1 MSKKQQLGNPAIVAA
16 AKKAATSI
24 AIKKGQEKALATRDR
39 VVAYNQSENG
49 RKFRK
54 GLRTVALTGVVS
66 FAAWKVFQIVRRNSL
81 KKRAATNPEIK
92 AAVDIWSSIP
102 DGFKQ
107 KFKFL
112 DILYLPFA
120 MVGKAYDSVK
130 ALWDKT
136 NTQRMMSI
144 AQSISHKKLR
154 PEKISKYFKA
164 LYGIDFITLL
174 NRVMS
179 NEQIDMFFSYIN
191 GGTGSETSK
200 VTQGKYAVA
209 IEDVKLRD
217 EPQISLWYEKTNVR
231 KVCTAGSVAGQV
243 TGNERVFNKGKKSA
257 VFIEI
262 MTYDSSKNKTRLSQP
277 VWAWKG
283 AFEFM
288 SKTEIMRKYGSMK
301 YFDTKLTMSDKLR
314 RAGI

>member
-1 MSKKQQLGNPAIVAA
+1 MNNKQLGNPALVAV
-16 AKKAATSI
+16 AKKAATSY
-24 AIKKGQEKALATRDR
+24 AIKKGQEKALATRDN
-39 VVAYNQSENG
+39 VVSYNQSENG

-54 GLRTVALTGVVS
+54 GLRTIAIAGVVS
-66 FAAWKVFQIVRRNSL
+66 FAAYKSFQIIRRNQL
-81 KKRAATNPEIK
+81 KKRAATDPEVK

-102 DGFKQ
+102 DAFKK
-107 KFKFL
+107 KFKFI
-112 DILYLPFA
+112 DILFLPFA
-120 MVGKAYDSVK
+120 MLGKAYDSVK

-144 AQSISHKKLR
+144 AQSISNKNLR

-191 GGTGSETSK
+191 GGTGSQTSI

-217 EPQISLWYEKTNVR
+217 EPQISDWYGKTNVR

-243 TGNERVFNKGKKSA
+243 TGNERVFNKGKKST

-262 MTYDSSKNKTRLSQP
+262 MAYDSSKNKSRLSQP

-283 AFEFM
+283 AFEYM
-288 SKTEIMRKYGSMK
+288 EKSEIIRKYGSMR
-301 YFDTKLTMSDKLR
+301 YFDTKLTLADKLR
-314 RAGI
+314 RSGI